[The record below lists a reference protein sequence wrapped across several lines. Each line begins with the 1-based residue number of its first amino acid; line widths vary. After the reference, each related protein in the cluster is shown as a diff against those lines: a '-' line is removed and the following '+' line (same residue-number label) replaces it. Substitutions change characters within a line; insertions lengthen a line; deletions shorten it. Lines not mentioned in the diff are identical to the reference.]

1 MSELKRVGDRWP
13 KGRVHLL
20 LTQNFMGNL
29 SFSITPI
36 RLSFCI
42 FFCAHTLPSRAPS
55 FFESFMTNL
64 AKGAFDLPPPHKRTS
79 PPMH

>member
-29 SFSITPI
+29 SVSIIPI
-36 RLSFCI
+36 RLSFC
-42 FFCAHTLPSRAPS
+42 FFFLCTHTSLPSTLV
-55 FFESFMTNL
+55 F
-64 AKGAFDLPPPHKRTS
+64 
-79 PPMH
+79 